1 MKRQVAIAAV
11 PLLVGLLLAGCGP
24 HQQPPDPPDPP
35 EPPEPTARLSWITC
49 PDAIEV
55 QFISRHECGQLSVP
69 QSSSDSAGPAVKL
82 LVLKVWPVGKDPD
95 GFLTS
100 LGSNYGSPMPLGGD
114 IAAGATRSGTVA
126 ALPALRG
133 SGTHAVPSL
142 ACPET
147 AQIRTAGV
155 ADDHPATR
163 AAFTAAV
170 DACARRLRTA
180 GVEPADYDAAS
191 TAAGAEQLRTA
202 LEVEQWVSLATYGTS
217 SPTLI
222 TYLDTYPGKAEVAF
236 FDSPASPDLDPLTAG
251 VVGLDSALAA
261 FDRDHPGVLRDWSAA
276 LKVTRD
282 RPLHGSSDGVQV
294 TIDDA
299 KLLRLIRFSLGGD
312 GPDNASQVPAM
323 LAAAR
328 TGKLH
333 PRLAKLAADD
343 PAYCAGYT
351 PMCVTD
357 FSLGLF
363 LTDFCQ
369 QLPEDTGKLNAAVA
383 GRPAYREV
391 FAESPYLEACRV
403 WAVPRKPLPELM
415 NPELPILVLTGEYDS
430 FSRPEWAEAW
440 VRRLGDRAWSVTIP
454 GQTHNV
460 LGSSACA
467 VAIRDAWRL
476 HPSSPP
482 DTSCARPA
490 R

>member
-1 MKRQVAIAAV
+1 MRRLVAITAV
-11 PLLVGLLLAGCGP
+11 PLLVGLLLVGCGTP
-24 HQQPPDPPDPP
+24 HQQPPDPPKPS
-35 EPPEPTARLSWITC
+35 ERLSWITC

-69 QSSSDSAGPAVKL
+69 QSSSDSSGPAVNL
-82 LVLKVWPVGKDPD
+82 LVLKVWPVGKDPR
-95 GFLTS
+95 GGTGTG
-100 LGSNYGSPMPLGGD
+100 LGHDYGGPIPLGGD
-114 IAAGATRSGTVA
+114 IAAGATRGGNVVVQLS
-126 ALPALRG
+126 PRG
-133 SGTHAVPSL
+133 SANQATPSL

-147 AQIRTAGV
+147 AQIHTAGV

-170 DACARRLRTA
+170 EACAHRLRAA

-191 TAAGAEQLRTA
+191 RAADAEQLRTA
-202 LEVEQWVSLATYGTS
+202 LEVEQWASLATYGTS

-222 TYLDTYPGKAEVAF
+222 SYLDTYPGKAKVAF

-282 RPLHGSSDGVQV
+282 RPLRGSSHGVQV
-294 TIDDA
+294 TVDDA

-312 GPDNASQVPAM
+312 GPDNAGQVPAM

-328 TGKLH
+328 AGRLH

-343 PAYCAGYT
+343 PAYCAGYI

-369 QLPEDTGKLNAAVA
+369 QLPEDTAGLDAAIA
-383 GRPAYREV
+383 GRPAYRQV

-403 WAVPRKPLPELM
+403 WAVPRKPLPELT
-415 NPELPILVLTGEYDS
+415 NPDPPILVLTGEYDS
-430 FSRPEWAEAW
+430 FSRPEWAKAW
-440 VRRLGDRAWSVTIP
+440 VRRLGNRAWSVTIP

-476 HPSSPP
+476 HPSRQP
-482 DTSCARPA
+482 DTSCARST